1 MPPEELRRVG
11 REFIDWVVG
20 YLDSVGDL
28 PVLPSTRP
36 GDVLAQLPE
45 AAPEKGESFDAILDD
60 LDRVIVPR
68 DQSLEPPSLSSATS
82 RSPASGPGILG
93 EMLTAAA
100 LNVNAMVWRSATGRD

>member
-60 LDRVIVPR
+60 LGPCDRSRHHP
-68 DQSLEPPSLSSATS
+68 LESPSLLRLLLHLRLGAGDPRASWWRR
-82 RSPASGPGILG
+82 RS
-93 EMLTAAA
+93 T
-100 LNVNAMVWRSATGRD
+100 